1 MIDQLAALRGDLFW
15 ELAEEMYAD
24 PAVTRST
31 MMGFPCLRTDG
42 KFFASLE
49 KGTKHLIVKLAAD
62 RVDALVEEGQGVPF
76 APNGRVFRELV
87 AFPAADEEKW
97 RALLVEAKTFVQ

>member
-1 MIDQLAALRGDLFW
+1 MIDQLAAQRGDLFW

-42 KFFASLE
+42 RFFASLE
-49 KGTKHLIVKLAAD
+49 KCTNHLIVKLAAD

-76 APNGRVFRELV
+76 APNGRVFREWV
-87 AFPAADEEKW
+87 AFPVADKDEW